1 MAMKDK
7 LKRDIVKEE
16 KDVTIA
22 TMTVN
27 SVCVILLSYRLI

>member
-1 MAMKDK
+1 MKDK

-16 KDVTIA
+16 KDHVTIG

-27 SVCVILLSYRLI
+27 SDCVILLSYRLT